1 MLYLIKLNIG
11 NKQYRKCIPQLTL
24 GRKTTTKNLR
34 SFNMILQLNDKRFSF
49 SDGLFFYIFLKMPLK
64 NIRKN
69 IQLFMYVYCK
79 KYNIFIHMCHKV
91 YLENK
96 LLVIPFIY

>member
-34 SFNMILQLNDKRFSF
+34 SFNTILQLNDKRFSF
-49 SDGLFFYIFLKMPLK
+49 SDGLFFYIFFK
-64 NIRKN
+64 NAVEKHTKKHSALHVRLLQEVQYFYSYVSQSIFRK
-69 IQLFMYVYCK
+69 
-79 KYNIFIHMCHKV
+79 
-91 YLENK
+91 
-96 LLVIPFIY
+96 